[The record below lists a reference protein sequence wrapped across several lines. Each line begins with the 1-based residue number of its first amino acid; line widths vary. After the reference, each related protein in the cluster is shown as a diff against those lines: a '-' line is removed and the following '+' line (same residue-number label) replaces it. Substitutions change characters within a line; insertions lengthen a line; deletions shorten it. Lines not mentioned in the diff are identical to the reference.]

1 MRTGIAALLVCLAS
15 PAMADDASEVRA
27 LAEAF
32 VRAWDRGDVKG
43 ALALYT
49 NDARVVWPGQGD
61 EARGK
66 AAIEALLTRTFKAFP
81 RSGLVIRD
89 LDVIR
94 LGGGY
99 LANVGTWD
107 QTVPGP
113 DGTPVTYRVRTTE
126 ILRRQ
131 GEALVYVVDHAS
143 IGLPPPAAAPA
154 AAGPGEAKPTARV
167 VLENDRVR
175 VKDVTFP
182 AGVAD
187 APMHT
192 HELPHVGVIL
202 TPGRLVFTEP
212 GKVPETVTFD
222 LGSVGY
228 RGADV
233 THAVANPGPGPMRVI
248 EVELK

>member
-1 MRTGIAALLVCLAS
+1 MKTGIAALLVCLAS

-49 NDARVVWPGQGD
+49 DDARVVWPGQGD

-66 AAIEALLTRTFKAFP
+66 PAIEALLTRTFKALP
-81 RSGLVIRD
+81 RSGLVIQ
-89 LDVIR
+89 DVDVVR
-94 LGGGY
+94 LGGGF
-99 LANVGTWD
+99 LANAGTWD

-126 ILRRQ
+126 VLRRQ
-131 GEALVYVVDHAS
+131 RGGLVYVVDHAS
-143 IGLPPPAAAPA
+143 IGLPPAPA
-154 AAGPGEAKPTARV
+154 ALAAAGEAKPTATV

-187 APMHT
+187 PPMHT
-192 HELPHVGVIL
+192 HDLPHVGVIL

-212 GKVPETVTFD
+212 GKAPETVTFD
-222 LGSVGY
+222 PGSVGY

-233 THAVANPGPGPMRVI
+233 THGVANPGPGPMRVI